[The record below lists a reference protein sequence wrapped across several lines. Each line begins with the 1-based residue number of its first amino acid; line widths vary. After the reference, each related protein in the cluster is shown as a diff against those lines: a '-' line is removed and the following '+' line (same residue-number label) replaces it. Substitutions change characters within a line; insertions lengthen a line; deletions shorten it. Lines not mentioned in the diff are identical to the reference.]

1 MPTETI
7 EILQY
12 KDKMREL
19 SGERTF
25 RARFRDVKRQTTEET
40 EQQLSELGLNTNG
53 SHRAK
58 AERLFRGM
66 LRVIGVADV
75 PRYPDRD
82 EAGEVTVPEEG
93 EWLGE

>member
-1 MPTETI
+1 MPVESI
-7 EILQY
+7 EIRQC

-19 SGERTF
+19 SRERTF
-25 RARFRDVKRQTTEET
+25 RAWFRDVKRQTTEQT

-66 LRVIGVADV
+66 LRVIGMPDV
-75 PRYPDRD
+75 PWYPDRD
-82 EAGEVTVPEEG
+82 EAGGVTVPDIT
-93 EWLGE
+93 